1 MANKTISEIII
12 NFFPWEVKPSE
23 SYHQV
28 ISDVTINRMATFE
41 KIASNY
47 NLTLNQMLT
56 ILYEETNK
64 FPFYLDESLI
74 NKILNNNENMSI
86 DQ

>member
-47 NLTLNQMLT
+47 NLTLDQMLT
-56 ILYEETNK
+56 ILYGETNK